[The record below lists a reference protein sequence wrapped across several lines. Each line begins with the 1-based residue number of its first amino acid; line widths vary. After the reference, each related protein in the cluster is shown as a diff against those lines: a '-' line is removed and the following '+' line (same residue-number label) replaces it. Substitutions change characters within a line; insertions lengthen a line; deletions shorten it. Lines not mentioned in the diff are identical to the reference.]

1 MNTWLAVL
9 VAAAAFT
16 LTYLFC
22 VRPMMRGRAK
32 GEDVA
37 LAAEDPEIA
46 DLREELRGLQAH
58 DSSRGQPPEG

>member
-1 MNTWLAVL
+1 MSTWLAML

-22 VRPMMRGRAK
+22 VRPMMHGRGN
-32 GEDVA
+32 GEEVA

-46 DLREELRGLQAH
+46 ELRKELRALQAN
-58 DSSRGQPPEG
+58 DSSRRQPPIG